1 MVGNISIGRKGA
13 VGECMKRVRCFW
25 LATLLVTGI
34 LPSVQSHGS
43 EKIQDAES
51 ATHGFEAAQYQ
62 VVDTYPFPDL
72 KVVQFEL
79 GVLSHYSYL
88 LVSGKEAWVIDPG
101 RDTNAYVEAAQK
113 EDAAI
118 TGVWLSHS
126 HADFVAG
133 HVELATRLKV
143 PIYVS
148 EKTAPGY
155 PAKLLKEGDR
165 QSVGGAVLEFIETPG
180 HTPDSTCA
188 LLYSR
193 QNPKQPLAILSGDT
207 LFIGSVGR
215 PDLLGEGMSAA
226 TLASMMFDTWTKKL
240 SKLPDSVMIFP
251 AHGAG
256 SLCGAHLSD
265 EPTSTLGEQRV
276 SNPYLAHRNRGEFIA
291 AVLDG
296 LPEAPQYFRH
306 NAKLNHDGPESVD
319 WEPKQ
324 LPWVEPSSDLTD
336 ATKHYVVD
344 IRDAAAYSAGHI
356 PNSVA
361 IGLRG
366 RLETWVGIMVP
377 WDAKLVLA
385 GEERDL
391 REALLRLHRVGYR
404 PQLLDIG
411 KWKAAGL
418 PLVTSEMV
426 SPQKLHAQMQTAES
440 PQVLDVRL
448 PSEWMGLRIGTV
460 INIPLSELPQQ
471 AGKLDRTIP
480 VVAVC
485 NSAYRSTLAV
495 GLLERAGLKKIA
507 SLAGGSQA
515 WIEAGL
521 PVLQAKQ
528 EGKSGGTPQRRIKLA
543 ERMSATELKWLL
555 QDLPGTFQLVDIRA
569 AEQFADYHLPGA
581 ENVDLADLIQNPAYL
596 TGAGPLIVVDR
607 DGSLAMMAAGILSQ
621 KTERPIKALVGG
633 LSAYWSETAFGGQT
647 PPAAPAAAP
656 RVAAPQ
662 APAAAPAGPKAGAAP
677 GAVPGK
683 PKKKSAGC

>member
-1 MVGNISIGRKGA
+1 
-13 VGECMKRVRCFW
+13 MKALRFCG

-34 LPSVQSHGS
+34 LLNLPSHGA
-43 EKIQDAES
+43 EKLKDAES

-62 VVDTYPFPDL
+62 VVDTYQFPGV
-72 KVVQFEL
+72 KMIQFEL

-88 LVSGKEAWVIDPG
+88 LVSGKEAWVVDPG
-101 RDTNAYVEAAQK
+101 RDVDAYLDAAQK
-113 EDAAI
+113 EGVTI

-133 HVELATRLKV
+133 HVELSSRLKV

-148 EKTAPGY
+148 EKAAPGY
-155 PAKLLKEGDR
+155 PATLLKEGDR
-165 QSVGGAVLEFIETPG
+165 RSVGEAVLEFIETPG
-180 HTPDSTCA
+180 HTPDSMCA
-188 LLYSR
+188 LLYGR
-193 QNPKQPLAILSGDT
+193 QDPKQPLAVLSGDT

-276 SNPYLAHRNRGEFIA
+276 SNPYLAHKNRGEFIA
-291 AVLDG
+291 AVLEG
-296 LPEAPQYFRH
+296 LPEAPQYFQH
-306 NAKLNHDGPESVD
+306 NAKLNHDGPELVD

-324 LPWVEPSSDLTD
+324 LPWAEPSPELTD
-336 ATKHYVVD
+336 ASKHYVVD

-366 RLETWVGIMVP
+366 RLETWVGVMVP
-377 WDAKLVLA
+377 WNAKLLLA
-385 GEERDL
+385 GEEKEL
-391 REALLRLHRVGYR
+391 REALFRLHRVGYR
-404 PQLLDIG
+404 PQLLDIN
-411 KWKAAGL
+411 KWKAAKL
-418 PLVTSEMV
+418 PLTASELIP
-426 SPQKLHAQMQTAES
+426 PQKLYAQMQTAES

-448 PSEWMGLRIGTV
+448 PSEWMGLRVGTV
-460 INIPLSELPQQ
+460 INIPMSELSQR
-471 AGKLDRTIP
+471 AGKLDRKIP

-485 NSAYRSTLAV
+485 NSAYRSTMAV
-495 GLLERAGLKKIA
+495 GILERAGMTKVA
-507 SLAGGSQA
+507 SLAGGSEA

-521 PVLQAKQ
+521 PVFQARQ
-528 EGKSGGTPQRRIKLA
+528 EGAAGGTPQRQIKLA
-543 ERMSATELKWLL
+543 ERMSVAELKWLQ

-569 AEQFADYHLPGA
+569 PEQFADFSLPDA
-581 ENVDLADLIQNPAYL
+581 ENVDLAELLNNPSYL

-607 DGSLAMMAAGILSQ
+607 DGTLAMMVAGILSQ
-621 KTERPIKALVGG
+621 KTERPVKALVGG
-633 LSAYWSETAFGGQT
+633 LSAYWSETAFAGHA
-647 PPAAPAAAP
+647 PVAAPAVTPHTATPKA
-656 RVAAPQ
+656 V
-662 APAAAPAGPKAGAAP
+662 APAMVGPKPGAGPGSAPA
-677 GAVPGK
+677 K